1 MSTISTVVCAAAC
14 IVLSG
19 QALADGPGPD
29 GKRIYDRVCYTC
41 HRSGLLGA
49 PPAGNKQAWMSRVGN
64 GRSSLYQSALN
75 GKNDMP
81 PKGGKEDLTDEEV
94 KAAVDYLLGL
104 TQLHV
109 EEGSEGK
116 VPPAK

>member
-1 MSTISTVVCAAAC
+1 MNTISTVVCAAAC
-14 IVLSG
+14 IVLCG
-19 QALADGPGPD
+19 QALADTPRPD

-49 PPAGNKQAWMSRVGN
+49 PPAGNKQAWMPRVGN
-64 GRSSLYQSALN
+64 GKVALYQSALN

-104 TQLHV
+104 TQLPV
-109 EEGSEGK
+109 GEGGEGK
-116 VPPAK
+116 AAPAQ